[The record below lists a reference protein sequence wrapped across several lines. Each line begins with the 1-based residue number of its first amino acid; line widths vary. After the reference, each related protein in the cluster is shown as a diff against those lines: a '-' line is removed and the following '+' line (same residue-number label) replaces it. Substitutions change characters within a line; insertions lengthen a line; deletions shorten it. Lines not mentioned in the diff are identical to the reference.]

1 MTPSDPNTARL
12 GSILERIVAS
22 KRAEVE
28 ALKSRISLQEMRARA
43 AAAPAPLDFRA
54 GVVRPGCVRLIAE
67 IKKASPSKG
76 LIRENF
82 DPVEIARSYESA
94 GAAAISVLTDAPFFQ
109 GSLEIFRAV
118 RGVVRIPMLRKE
130 FMIDPIQFYEARAA
144 GADAVLLIT
153 SILTP
158 AQLSEFYGLALDLG
172 MTALVETHSETDVRR
187 ALTEI
192 RPSLLGINNRD
203 LHDERLHAILEHTG
217 NMMPIINEIVGS
229 SRTAPS
235 IVSESGIH
243 SADDVAR
250 LRDWGV
256 SAVLVGE
263 SLMRQPDTVG
273 AVRALMARS
282 G

>member
-1 MTPSDPNTARL
+1 MTLSNSNTPSL

-43 AAAPAPLDFRA
+43 ADAPSPLGFRS
-54 GVVRPGCVRLIAE
+54 GVVQPGCVRLIAE
-67 IKKASPSKG
+67 VKKASPSQG
-76 LIRENF
+76 LICEAF

-94 GAAAISVLTDAPFFQ
+94 GAAAISVLTDAPFFL

-118 RGVVRIPMLRKE
+118 RAAVRLPMLRKE

-172 MTALVETHSETDVRR
+172 MTALVETHSESDVRR

-203 LHDERLHAILEHTG
+203 LHDERLHAILEHTH
-217 NMMPIINEIVGS
+217 NMIPIINEIVGPS
-229 SRTAPS
+229 GTAPS

-250 LRDWGV
+250 LKEWGV
-256 SAVLVGE
+256 SSVLVGE
-263 SLMRQPDTVG
+263 HLMRQPDTAG
-273 AVRALMARS
+273 AVRTLMARS